1 MTFLLETK
9 NLSKSFPGVHA
20 LKNVN
25 FQCQS
30 GIVHGLVG
38 ENGAGKSTLIKV
50 ISGAHHVDQGEMI
63 FRGEK
68 VSFRSPR
75 DAISKGVRV
84 VYQEFTLIPYLTVA
98 ENICLGSLPTK
109 FLSIDRKAM
118 NQRACDYMGRLG
130 LTLAPELLVKDLSIA
145 EQQFVEIVKATSQ
158 ETSLLIL
165 DEPTAALNSQQV
177 DRLMALIKDVQKTG
191 IGIIFVSHRL
201 SEVLRICD
209 EITVMKDGEIVDTY
223 PTASLNQD
231 LLVSRMVGRELRYTF
246 PERSIDPSSEPFMQV
261 KNMVSK
267 SMRHPV
273 SFSLNRNEILGVY
286 GLEGQGQREFLRTLA
301 GIEIAIDGQIILAE
315 KPIPYKKVREAIRN
329 GIAYTP
335 ADRKAEGLAIS
346 LPVQKNL
353 GMPTLVCNG
362 NQIVNFKKLT
372 SVVNQQVKNL
382 RIKVT
387 SHQMSTVNL
396 SGGNQQKIV
405 IGKWLG
411 VNPKV
416 LILDEPTRGIDVES
430 KMEIYSILRDLSNS
444 GVGIM
449 VLSSD
454 LIELIGLCDRMIV
467 FFEGRITGELKFEEF
482 SEEKIMTYATATNS
496 PGVEK

>member
-1 MTFLLETK
+1 MSFLLETK

-30 GIVHGLVG
+30 GVIHGLVG
-38 ENGAGKSTLIKV
+38 ENGAGKSTLIKIV
-50 ISGAHHVDQGEMI
+50 SGAHHIDQGELL
-63 FRGEK
+63 FKGQK

-75 DAISKGVRV
+75 DAISKGIRV
-84 VYQEFTLIPYLTVA
+84 VYQEFTLVPYLSVA

-109 FLSIDRKAM
+109 YLSLDRKSM
-118 NQRACDYMGRLG
+118 NRRACNFMERLG
-130 LTLAPELLVKDLSIA
+130 LNLDPDMLVRDLSIA
-145 EQQFVEIVKATSQ
+145 EQQFVEIVKATSK

-177 DRLMALIKDVQKTG
+177 ERLMVLIKDVQKTG

-201 SEVLRICD
+201 SEVLHICD
-209 EITVMKDGEIVDTY
+209 ETTVLKDGEIVGTY
-223 PTASLNQD
+223 PTSELNQD
-231 LLVSRMVGRELRYTF
+231 VLVSRMVGRELRYTF
-246 PERSIDPSSEPFMQV
+246 PEHSTQPSKEPLLQV

-267 SMRHPV
+267 SMLHPV
-273 SFSLNRNEILGVY
+273 TFTLHRNEILGVY

-301 GIEIAIDGQIILAE
+301 GLETPIEGQTILAQ
-315 KPIPYKKVREAIRN
+315 KTIRHRRTREAIRN
-329 GIAYTP
+329 GVAYTP
-335 ADRKAEGLAIS
+335 ADRKAEGLATTLS
-346 LPVQKNL
+346 VQKNI
-353 GMPTLVCNG
+353 GMPILNSNRG
-362 NQIVNFKKLT
+362 QIIYLKKLT
-372 SVVNQQVKNL
+372 LAVEQQVKNL

-387 SHQMSTVNL
+387 SHQMKTVNL

-430 KMEIYSILRDLSNS
+430 KMEIYTILRDLSNS

-454 LIELIGLCDRMIV
+454 LIELIGLCDRMII
-467 FFEGRITGELKFEEF
+467 FFEGRITGELGNEVF
-482 SEEKIMTYATATNS
+482 SEEKIMAYATGAS
-496 PGVEK
+496 EGSK